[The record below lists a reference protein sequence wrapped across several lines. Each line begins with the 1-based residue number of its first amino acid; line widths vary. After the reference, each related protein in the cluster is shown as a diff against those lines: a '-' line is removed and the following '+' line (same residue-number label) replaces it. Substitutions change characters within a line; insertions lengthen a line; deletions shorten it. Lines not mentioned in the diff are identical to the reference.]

1 MFEFINGH
9 VHSLGRGYVVIEA
22 NHVGYKL
29 LASSRCIE
37 HCQQHLDSKETLLL
51 LCHLAVSETSQTLFG
66 FENETERSLFR
77 RLILVNGIGPSSAI
91 TLLSS
96 LPPDAMMRA
105 ILDGDVKALLK
116 MKGVGKKT
124 AERLIVELRDHLDDL
139 FSGGGQSIG
148 TSSDGVHKNDLVR
161 VLTQLGYSKQLATS
175 SAARAISELGDDC
188 DFQELL
194 RCALQS

>member
-66 FENETERSLFR
+66 FE
-77 RLILVNGIGPSSAI
+77 
-91 TLLSS
+91 
-96 LPPDAMMRA
+96 
-105 ILDGDVKALLK
+105 
-116 MKGVGKKT
+116 
-124 AERLIVELRDHLDDL
+124 
-139 FSGGGQSIG
+139 
-148 TSSDGVHKNDLVR
+148 
-161 VLTQLGYSKQLATS
+161 
-175 SAARAISELGDDC
+175 
-188 DFQELL
+188 
-194 RCALQS
+194 

>member
-9 VHSLGRGYVVIEA
+9 VHSVGRGYVVLLA
-22 NHVGYKL
+22 NGVGYKL

-37 HCQQHLDSKETLLL
+37 NCQSLIGSDKTLLM
-51 LCHLAVSETSQTLFG
+51 LCHLAVSETSQILFG
-66 FENETERSLFR
+66 FENETERTLFR
-77 RLILVNGIGPSSAI
+77 RLILVNGIGPTTAI
-91 TLLSS
+91 NLLSS

-105 ILDGDVKALLK
+105 ILESDVKVLIK

-139 FSGGGQSIG
+139 FASSSSVSI
-148 TSSDGVHKNDLVR
+148 TTDDKPHLNDLVR
-161 VLTQLGYSKQLATS
+161 VLSELGYSKQLADRC
-175 SAARAISELGDDC
+175 AARAISELGDDC
-188 DFQELL
+188 DFQNLL